1 MEIIIDGWRA
11 GGEERKEAASVP
23 ADQLPA
29 LTDEQRVVA
38 RKLGIS
44 EEAYARSAYAG
55 QKNQERLV
63 EKSMKFARLLQK
75 KLQGRGDFQLGTIRL
90 DVLKH
95 RYEVVGTE
103 EQRQV
108 TFVVSEDLIDEL
120 LESGS
125 ENAERNL
132 DRVLDYAFP
141 AHAA

>member
-11 GGEERKEAASVP
+11 GGDERKEAASVP
-23 ADQLPA
+23 AGQLPA
-29 LTDEQRVVA
+29 LTDEQKVVA
-38 RKLGIS
+38 KKLGIS

-75 KLQGRGDFQLGTIRL
+75 KLQGRTDFQLGTIRL

-95 RYEVVGTE
+95 RYEVLGSE
-103 EQRQV
+103 GARQV
-108 TFVVSEDLIDEL
+108 SFYVSENMIDEL
-120 LESGS
+120 FQSGS
-125 ENAERNL
+125 ENLERNL
-132 DRVLDYAFP
+132 ERVLEYALP

>member
-23 ADQLPA
+23 IDQLPA
-29 LTDEQRVVA
+29 LSDEQRVVA
-38 RKLGIS
+38 KKLGIS

-55 QKNQERLV
+55 QKNQGRLI
-63 EKSMKFARLLQK
+63 EKSMKFAKLLQK
-75 KLQGRGDFQLGTIRL
+75 KLQARADFQLGTIRL

-103 EQRQV
+103 DARHV
-108 TFVVSEDLIDEL
+108 SFFVSEDLIDEL
-120 LESGS
+120 LQSGS
-125 ENAERNL
+125 ENAERSL

>member
-11 GGEERKEAASVP
+11 GGEERKEAAAVP
-23 ADQLPA
+23 TGQLPA
-29 LTDEQRVVA
+29 LTDEQKVVA

-44 EEAYARSAYAG
+44 EDAYARSAYAG

-95 RYEVVGTE
+95 RYEVAGTE
-103 EQRQV
+103 DSRQV
-108 TFVVSEDLIDEL
+108 SFFVSEDLIDEL
-120 LESGS
+120 FQSGS
-125 ENAERNL
+125 DNAERSL

-141 AHAA
+141 AHAT